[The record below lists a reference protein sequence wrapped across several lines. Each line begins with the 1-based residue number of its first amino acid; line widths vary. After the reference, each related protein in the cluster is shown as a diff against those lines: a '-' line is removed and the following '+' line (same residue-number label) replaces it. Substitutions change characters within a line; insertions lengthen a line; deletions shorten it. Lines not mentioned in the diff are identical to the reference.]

1 MWAFFLSFME
11 FHGNAHLIRN
21 PKTKTMK
28 SWFAVWMLVLAG
40 NTVAQSVT
48 GDIIGKVMNFND
60 DKPLPNAR
68 AVVEDQDKKYYAMTD
83 ADGRFRISSVPV
95 GKYTMYIVYKAD
107 SLKGIPVDVPIEAYC
122 NLGTILMNT
131 NAVQTMKAVPVGT
144 RIRLIYGELPVKEL
158 TSKDLV
164 HNANKFDIKTLAT
177 SMSSEIKV
185 DDDGQLMFRGARK
198 GDMIYIL
205 DGIKSNEVYSVPSCS
220 INRMMVYTGGL
231 PAKYGDTLGGAI
243 VVETKSYFDLYRAYM
258 SNQE

>member
-1 MWAFFLSFME
+1 ME
-11 FHGNAHLIRN
+11 FHGSAHLIRN

-40 NTVAQSVT
+40 NTIAQSVT

>member
-1 MWAFFLSFME
+1 ME
-11 FHGNAHLIRN
+11 FHGSAHLIRN
-21 PKTKTMK
+21 PKIKAMK
-28 SWFAVWMLVLAG
+28 KWFAVWMLVLAG
-40 NTVAQSVT
+40 NTIAQSVT
-48 GDIIGKVMNFND
+48 GDIIGKVMNFNE
-60 DKPLPNAR
+60 DKPLQNAR

-122 NLGTILMNT
+122 NLGTISMNT

-258 SNQE
+258 SNQD

>member
-1 MWAFFLSFME
+1 ME
-11 FHGNAHLIRN
+11 FHGCAHLLRN
-21 PKTKTMK
+21 PKTTAMK
-28 SWFAVWMLVLAG
+28 KWFAVWMLVLAG
-40 NTVAQSVT
+40 NTIAQSVT
-48 GDIIGKVMNFND
+48 GDIIGKVMNFNE
-60 DKPLPNAR
+60 DKPLQNAR

-122 NLGTILMNT
+122 NLGTISMNT

>member
-1 MWAFFLSFME
+1 
-11 FHGNAHLIRN
+11 
-21 PKTKTMK
+21 MK
-28 SWFAVWMLVLAG
+28 SWFAVWMLIFAG
-40 NTVAQSVT
+40 NTIAQSVT

-68 AVVEDQDKKYYAMTD
+68 AVVEDQDKIYYAMTD

-95 GKYTMYIVYKAD
+95 GKYTMYIVYKTD

-205 DGIKSNEVYSVPSCS
+205 DGIKSNEVFSVPSCS

>member
-1 MWAFFLSFME
+1 ME
-11 FHGNAHLIRN
+11 FYGSTHLIRN
-21 PKTKTMK
+21 PKTKAMK
-28 SWFAVWMLVLAG
+28 KWFAVWMLVLAG
-40 NTVAQSVT
+40 NTIAQSVT
-48 GDIIGKVMNFND
+48 GDIIGIVMNVND

>member
-1 MWAFFLSFME
+1 MKFME
-11 FHGNAHLIRN
+11 CFAIQHLNGN
-21 PKTKTMK
+21 TKPLTMK
-28 SWFAVWMLVLAG
+28 KIFAVWMLILAG
-40 NTVAQSVT
+40 NTNAQSVT

-68 AVVEDQDKKYYAMTD
+68 AIVEDQDKRYYAVTD

-95 GKYTMYIVYKAD
+95 GKYTMYIVYKSD

-144 RIRLIYGELPVKEL
+144 RIRLVYGELPVKEL
-158 TSKDLV
+158 TSKDLI

-198 GDMIYIL
+198 GDMIYVL
-205 DGIKSNEVYSVPSCS
+205 DGIKSNEVFSVPSCS